1 MTCPDPANNRECV
14 SLYNGEC
21 LVSQKC
27 PEMRHKEDNINNKLI
42 ATFNAYDYD
51 EARNY
56 ANLYKYIGAL
66 LAIRERVRA
75 WRKHGHNFKSADAAR
90 AACRTGRKH
99 APLRSERCGRLIK
112 PLAGSKSPTP
122 RTPTENPSQWS

>member
-1 MTCPDPANNRECV
+1 MTCPDPANNRECLH
-14 SLYNGEC
+14 LYNGEC

-56 ANLYKYIGAL
+56 ANLYRYIGAL

-75 WRKHGHNFKSADAAR
+75 WRKHGHDFKSADAALDEVY
-90 AACRTGRKH
+90 A
-99 APLRSERCGRLIK
+99 LIIDEMQG
-112 PLAGSKSPTP
+112 L
-122 RTPTENPSQWS
+122 ED